1 MIFSCFELFFSSWSY
16 SHFDCCL
23 HIFKYRRCFNYH
35 WWSTKCFNCKRPNVI
50 KFLSQWFECFSIFY
64 SLFIVLKNIMY
75 FWCFPFRIANS
86 GISFG
91 TFMLHMVPACLLVGL
106 CTYLMLR
113 FVLYRK
119 LEESIKDEDID
130 AIKREI
136 VIWNKTLQSVN
147 SLSRE
152 ERQVSS

>member
-1 MIFSCFELFFSSWSY
+1 
-16 SHFDCCL
+16 
-23 HIFKYRRCFNYH
+23 
-35 WWSTKCFNCKRPNVI
+35 
-50 KFLSQWFECFSIFY
+50 
-64 SLFIVLKNIMY
+64 
-75 FWCFPFRIANS
+75 
-86 GISFG
+86 
-91 TFMLHMVPACLLVGL
+91 MLHMVPACLLVGL

-152 ERQVSS
+152 ERQVSSSFKSRTYKL

>member
-1 MIFSCFELFFSSWSY
+1 
-16 SHFDCCL
+16 
-23 HIFKYRRCFNYH
+23 
-35 WWSTKCFNCKRPNVI
+35 
-50 KFLSQWFECFSIFY
+50 
-64 SLFIVLKNIMY
+64 
-75 FWCFPFRIANS
+75 
-86 GISFG
+86 
-91 TFMLHMVPACLLVGL
+91 MLHMVPACLLVGL

-136 VIWNKTLQSVN
+136 IIWNKTLQSVN